1 MMTLLKR
8 AGLGAGMKQPI
19 VGGVEGALRSAA
31 RTGAGRGREASP
43 ADDTVA
49 ASDTID
55 GERAIGRGNGGLGSP
70 ATSMGEAMADET
82 GWTSDTGLEAE
93 RAGETNEGDE

>member
-19 VGGVEGALRSAA
+19 VGGAEGALRSAA

-55 GERAIGRGNGGLGSP
+55 GERAIGRGSGGLGSP

-82 GWTSDTGLEAE
+82 GWTSGTGLEAE